1 MWTGILK
8 AICTQPKSGFRIPR
22 AGNKALLSGD
32 RHNKP
37 VQSRAMLRTTDKM
50 HQQNSSITNT
60 IEAWTYKLGKT
71 NHAHG

>member
-1 MWTGILK
+1 M
-8 AICTQPKSGFRIPR
+8 SGE
-22 AGNKALLSGD
+22 